1 MSTKAKLSKEA
12 AQKAD
17 EILAF
22 HGYSSLDEL
31 VENLINNEYEK
42 IKSGDSKEEMADKL
56 TGLGYIS
63 WHLTIEKSIKN
74 KWYIKLTILSPVFS
88 M

>member
-1 MSTKAKLSKEA
+1 MAKKVKLSKEA
-12 AQKAD
+12 EQKAD

-22 HGYSSLDEL
+22 HGYSSMDEL

-42 IKSGDSKEEMADKL
+42 IKSSDDKEEMADRL

-63 WHLTIEKSIKN
+63 
-74 KWYIKLTILSPVFS
+74 
-88 M
+88 

>member
-1 MSTKAKLSKEA
+1 MAKKAKLSSEG
-12 AQKAD
+12 AQKAE
-17 EILAF
+17 EIIAF

-42 IKSGDSKEEMADKL
+42 IKSGDSKEELADKL

-63 WHLTIEKSIKN
+63 
-74 KWYIKLTILSPVFS
+74 
-88 M
+88 

>member
-1 MSTKAKLSKEA
+1 MAKKVKLSNES

-31 VENLINNEYEK
+31 VENLISKEYEK
-42 IKSGDSKEEMADKL
+42 IKSENNKEEQADKL
-56 TGLGYIS
+56 SGLGYIS
-63 WHLTIEKSIKN
+63 
-74 KWYIKLTILSPVFS
+74 
-88 M
+88 

>member
-1 MSTKAKLSKEA
+1 MAKKVKLSKEA
-12 AQKAD
+12 EQKAD

-22 HGYSSLDEL
+22 HGYSSMDEL

-42 IKSGDSKEEMADKL
+42 IKSGDDKEEMADRL

-63 WHLTIEKSIKN
+63 
-74 KWYIKLTILSPVFS
+74 
-88 M
+88 